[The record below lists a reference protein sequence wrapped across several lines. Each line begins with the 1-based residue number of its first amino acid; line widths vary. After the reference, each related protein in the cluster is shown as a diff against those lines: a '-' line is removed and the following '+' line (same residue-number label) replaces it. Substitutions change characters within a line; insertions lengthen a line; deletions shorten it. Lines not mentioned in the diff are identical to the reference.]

1 MCFYGNLFDV
11 KYFTAHSP
19 GVNCMLQITKK
30 WETSLQKEIPQD
42 LYEMLKQQKDAC
54 DAMIEEKNK
63 LISDFEHVSMMSIA
77 IFNML

>member
-1 MCFYGNLFDV
+1 MSLPM
-11 KYFTAHSP
+11 TS
-19 GVNCMLQITKK
+19 GVMLQITKK

-63 LISDFEHVSMMSIA
+63 LISDFEHVSLMSNHT
-77 IFNML
+77 FNVVTLLLT

>member
-1 MCFYGNLFDV
+1 M
-11 KYFTAHSP
+11 TS
-19 GVNCMLQITKK
+19 GVMLQITKK

-63 LISDFEHVSMMSIA
+63 LISDFEHVSMIS
-77 IFNML
+77 NHTLNVVTLLLT

>member
-1 MCFYGNLFDV
+1 M
-11 KYFTAHSP
+11 TS
-19 GVNCMLQITKK
+19 GVMLQITKK

-63 LISDFEHVSMMSIA
+63 LISDFEHVSMISNHT
-77 IFNML
+77 FNVVTLLLT